1 MKKGMDKLSKFF
13 NLSKHTL
20 IFLLGLLAIGIICGS
35 LFNVIISKSDQ
46 VIVNDYLA
54 NFFNKITNNELNF
67 MNCFKDSLVFNYLYV
82 LFIWI
87 LGISIIGL
95 PIILFMFFGK
105 AFTLGFT
112 IAAIIKHYGV
122 KGCLIS
128 LAYVF
133 PHYIV
138 NVFVFTVL
146 TIYALSLSIR
156 MIKCI
161 VKRKTIDFR
170 PIMKKYTFILIGC
183 LIVILITS
191 LYEALIMPNILK
203 YILTIVK

>member
-20 IFLLGLLAIGIICGS
+20 IFLLGLLIIGIICGS
-35 LFNVIISKSDQ
+35 LFNIVISKSDQ
-46 VIVNDYLA
+46 IIVNDYLA
-54 NFFNKITNNELNF
+54 SFLDKITNGKLNVI
-67 MNCFKDSLVFNYLYV
+67 NCLKDAVVFNYIYIL
-82 LFIWI
+82 LIWI

-112 IAAIIKHYGV
+112 IAAIIKSYGV
-122 KGCLIS
+122 KGCLVS
-128 LAYVF
+128 LVYVF
-133 PHYIV
+133 PHYVI
-138 NVFVFTVL
+138 NVLIFAILTV
-146 TIYALSLSIR
+146 YALSLSVR

-161 VKRKTIDFR
+161 MKRKTLDFK
-170 PIMKKYTFILIGC
+170 PIMKKYTTILIIC
-183 LIVILITS
+183 LFTVFLTS

-203 YILTIVK
+203 SILTIVK